1 MILRSRLNGPGS
13 DTVEVVDRSAV
24 PVCPGFH
31 TTTATPIHGS
41 ISNTVLGLYL
51 TPFFRYSRICR
62 EKSMKAAKSGGTDTE
77 SVATRTPERAATEFS
92 APSVHRIRYRMIIP
106 PEMPPAAPG

>member
-13 DTVEVVDRSAV
+13 DTVEVFDRSAV

-77 SVATRTPERAATEFS
+77 SVATRTPERAATDFS
-92 APSVHRIRYRMIIP
+92 HPPSIAFDI
-106 PEMPPAAPG
+106 E